1 MSFDRFR
8 AEGGFVVS
16 ADMEEGRAVRVEV
29 LATVDR
35 TLRLRD
41 PFGAAEA
48 DWDREVKRDGDDL
61 TMALK
66 AGETLTGV
74 LAR

>member
-1 MSFDRFR
+1 
-8 AEGGFVVS
+8 
-16 ADMEEGRAVRVEV
+16 MEI

-35 TLRLRD
+35 ALRLRN

-61 TMALK
+61 TIALK
-66 AGETLTGV
+66 AGQTLTGV